1 MNNPTRKLWHENYTT
16 RGKLFFIMNKSQN
29 ITKIFEKRRSVYTL
43 SPHSTLKDAQL
54 VALLYDVVK
63 FTPSAFDSRSTRL
76 LLLTGEAHQRLW
88 TIVKEVLHE
97 IVAPA
102 MFGRTEQKINTSFA
116 AGYGTILFFEDEA
129 VVRDMQA
136 HFPLYRDNFP
146 TWAEHTS
153 AMHQYAAWV
162 ALAEVGMG
170 ASLQHYNPLIDAR
183 VREAWQLPHSWRLI
197 AQMPF
202 GVASLPAPEKHFDGA
217 EEQLKVFS
225 E

>member
-1 MNNPTRKLWHENYTT
+1 MRDKV
-16 RGKLFFIMNKSQN
+16 RFIMEKSQH

-43 SPHSTLKDAQL
+43 SPHSTLKDSKL

-76 LLLTGEAHQRLW
+76 LLLTGEAHHYLW
-88 TIVKEVLHE
+88 DIVKAELRE

-102 MFGRTEQKINTSFA
+102 IFARTEQKIDTSFA

-129 VVRDMQA
+129 VIRDMQA

-153 AMHQYAAWV
+153 AMHQYAAWI

-183 VREAWQLPHSWRLI
+183 VREKWQLPHSWRLI

-202 GVASLPAPEKHFDGA
+202 GIATAPTPEKHFDGA
-217 EEQLKVFS
+217 EEQLRVVA